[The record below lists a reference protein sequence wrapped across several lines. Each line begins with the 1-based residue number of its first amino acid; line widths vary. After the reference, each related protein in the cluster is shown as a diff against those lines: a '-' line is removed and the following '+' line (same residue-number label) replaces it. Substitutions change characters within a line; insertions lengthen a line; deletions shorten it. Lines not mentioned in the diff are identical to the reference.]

1 MGYDGV
7 DFDESRVADPNQRK
21 YMSKC
26 TQLAMRSN
34 VKHHKHGCVIV
45 DRKTGEIVSTGFN
58 IFCRSR
64 IHDSIH
70 AEVAAIR
77 NASKRF
83 LHNCDMYVVRV
94 RNNFTSPELKYSKPC
109 SKCQCFIHRRTR
121 IRNVFYSINEWYISE
136 TRYFLTLIFK
146 RRPW

>member
-7 DFDESRVADPNQRK
+7 DFEESRVADPTQRK

-58 IFCRSR
+58 NYCKSSIY
-64 IHDSIH
+64 DSIH

-83 LHNCDMYVVRV
+83 LYNCDMYVVRV
-94 RNNFTSPELKYSKPC
+94 RNNFTIPELKYSKPC
-109 SKCQCFIHRRTR
+109 PKCQCFIHRRTR
-121 IRNVFYSINEWYISE
+121 IRNVFYSINE
-136 TRYFLTLIFK
+136 
-146 RRPW
+146 

>member
-7 DFDESRVADPNQRK
+7 DFADGRVANLIQRK
-21 YMSKC
+21 YLRKC

-34 VKHHKHGCVIV
+34 LKHHKHGCVIV
-45 DRKTGEIVSTGFN
+45 DRTTGEIVSSGFN
-58 IFCRSR
+58 IFCRSSV
-64 IHDSIH
+64 HDSIH

-83 LHNCDMYVVRV
+83 LQGENCDMYVVRV
-94 RNNFTSPELKYSKPC
+94 QNNFNSPELKYSKPC

-121 IRNVFYSINEWYISE
+121 IRNVFYSINEMKTQKTS
-136 TRYFLTLIFK
+136 
-146 RRPW
+146 